1 MLITANI
8 HQLLTETPATTV
20 ADSSCEFVVMSD
32 ERGPNYHQALARR
45 CAR

>member
-1 MLITANI
+1 MLITTNI

-20 ADSSCEFVVMSD
+20 ADSRWKFVAMSD
-32 ERGPNYHQALARR
+32 GRPNYRQALARR

>member
-20 ADSSCEFVVMSD
+20 ADSRWQFVVMSD
-32 ERGPNYHQALARR
+32 GRRPNYRQALARR